1 MNGGGAGLL
10 EQDACRRGGG
20 GTGACR
26 APAATGFFLFF
37 GKHLVPVVITN
48 PGLKGGPFVS
58 HH

>member
-26 APAATGFFLFF
+26 APAVTGFFCFLENI
-37 GKHLVPVVITN
+37 LVSVVIITRD
-48 PGLKGGPFVS
+48 
-58 HH
+58 